1 MPILK
6 SDMRVLLT
14 GATGNVGRLLRP
26 HLGATYA
33 TVLLNARSPIS
44 DLRPNESYEQGD
56 ICDPA
61 LMDRLVS
68 RVDGVIHMAGLVGP
82 DYTFEETLGPNVVS
96 VYHLFEAAQ
105 RHGVRRV
112 IYASTHHA
120 VGFLA
125 RGAHVDHAT
134 GPRADSWYGVT
145 KACGE
150 ILAAHAADRYG
161 LDVMS
166 IRIGHVGEQVPD
178 ERRMH
183 IWCSARDLASLIHIG
198 LTGPQRGFH
207 MVYGISRCPE
217 PLFDNCHAESL
228 GYQPQDCSS
237 DHLADPAIAQ
247 QVPDPQNPQQRY
259 IGGHFAARPDA

>member
-26 HLGATYA
+26 YLATTYA

-44 DLRPNESYEQGD
+44 DLRSNEFYEQGD

-61 LMDRLVS
+61 LMDRLVR

-105 RHGVRRV
+105 RHRVRRV

-120 VGFLA
+120 IGFLE
-125 RGAHVDHAT
+125 RSAHVDHAT
-134 GPRADSWYGVT
+134 PPRADSWYGVT

-217 PLFDNCHAESL
+217 PMFDNCHAESL
-228 GYQPQDCSS
+228 GYQPQDCSF
-237 DHLADPAIAQ
+237 DHLADPAIAH
-247 QVPDPQNPQQRY
+247 QVPDPENPQQRY
-259 IGGHFAARPDA
+259 IGGHFAARRDA